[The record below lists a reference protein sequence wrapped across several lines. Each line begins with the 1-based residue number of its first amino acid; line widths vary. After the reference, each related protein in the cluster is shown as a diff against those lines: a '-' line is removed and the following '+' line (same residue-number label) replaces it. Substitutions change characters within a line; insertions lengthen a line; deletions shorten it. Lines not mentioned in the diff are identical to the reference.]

1 MPTDTPWEKQRP
13 NIEII
18 QLLSSQK
25 KEKKKKLITF
35 FPQNSLSHW
44 IWELDKIKFL
54 GNIIFWGGQIL
65 RCWTVSGQH
74 LYLLRY
80 KTMQPT
86 STQASCVRFALNR
99 AALGYFKVTI
109 SKWEQ
114 NCVIRF
120 KKLDP
125 FLVHQLPSQ
134 WQNMPL
140 VATARFW
147 KYTFLTI

>member
-65 RCWTVSGQH
+65 RC
-74 LYLLRY
+74 
-80 KTMQPT
+80 
-86 STQASCVRFALNR
+86 
-99 AALGYFKVTI
+99 
-109 SKWEQ
+109 
-114 NCVIRF
+114 
-120 KKLDP
+120 
-125 FLVHQLPSQ
+125 
-134 WQNMPL
+134 
-140 VATARFW
+140 
-147 KYTFLTI
+147 